1 MLALER
7 DRGAECKHPPLPVSS
22 PRASSGSDGTAATV
36 GENPS
41 GVQVPRAGRWP
52 TDCPRD
58 PRRVP
63 FPPGASVSSV
73 NSTVCIRLAGLQSYK
88 RWSVDTRLVCVYF
101 VAQQRANLLCLKIST
116 YLLSSGQWS
125 LSPECLGGKEPT
137 AAFPETGRA
146 RPLRCP
152 GLAAGPVGIAGPPP
166 SRPHHTKGGA
176 AWGQSQTGTLSTGWR
191 GLWIRLSKR
200 WLRAA
205 RMRQTL
211 GQVTYAH
218 RGILVPTWAGASSS
232 SGFRSPGGRH
242 GIPRAQP
249 FPNSSLIWIR
259 PLLGSHPKC
268 QPLGGAFHAPS
279 PAWPL
284 HLSLFLTALP
294 SQASLR
300 IAWCSVHRSP

>member
-41 GVQVPRAGRWP
+41 GVQVPRARRWP

-125 LSPECLGGKEPT
+125 LSSECLGGKEPT
-137 AAFPETGRA
+137 AAFPERQSPSS
-146 RPLRCP
+146 PLPRGWP
-152 GLAAGPVGIAGPPP
+152 RGPWASGPPP

-176 AWGQSQTGTLSTGWR
+176 AWGQSQTGTLSTRAGGDFGSDSANA
-191 GLWIRLSKR
+191 GLGLPVCARR
-200 WLRAA
+200 WA
-205 RMRQTL
+205 R
-211 GQVTYAH
+211 
-218 RGILVPTWAGASSS
+218 
-232 SGFRSPGGRH
+232 
-242 GIPRAQP
+242 
-249 FPNSSLIWIR
+249 
-259 PLLGSHPKC
+259 
-268 QPLGGAFHAPS
+268 
-279 PAWPL
+279 
-284 HLSLFLTALP
+284 
-294 SQASLR
+294 
-300 IAWCSVHRSP
+300 